1 MTATDL
7 RKRVTSSVARLLGR
21 PGTKDFREFAP
32 VVAEAMSL
40 IDRVPARGT
49 GHQSS
54 VDDIDAYRLATIAGC
69 ASAVMGFP
77 LHPEQM
83 LGACALIAGNAVE
96 METGEGKTI
105 TGAVA
110 AAYLALDGRHVHVLS
125 INDFLARRDATWM
138 HDLYERLGLAVGW
151 VAQGSTKRERTDA
164 YAKNIV
170 YASISEVGYDV
181 LRDRFALSKA
191 DRVDPVFDVAIVD
204 EADAVLIDEAMA
216 PLVLAGMIESRE
228 SDGASDGQRGAALV
242 ESLEEGTH
250 FVLDA
255 DGVTASFTE
264 EGLDEV
270 EKQLGGINL
279 YSGEHTRLLTAVN
292 LALHA
297 KVVMRRDVDYL
308 VKDGEIKLINATRGR
323 VAELQRWP
331 DGLHAAVEAKE
342 RLSMSAHGVVLDTI
356 TVQDLALRYRHLSG
370 MSATTVAVADDL
382 DEFYT
387 LPSGRIDRHRPLAR
401 VDRQDVVFLERG
413 EMLNAAIEEVAR
425 IHRTG
430 QPVLV
435 GTQSVA
441 ESEEIE
447 ARLAEQSIKPTVLN
461 AKNDAAEAAVIAQA
475 GSFGA
480 VTISTQISGRGTDIV
495 LGGPDGHDRERV
507 ATAGLAVVAI
517 GRYPS
522 RRLDA
527 QLRGRSGRQGDP
539 GMTVG
544 FSSLEDDLIRANY
557 PEQVPTEGA
566 VARERLT
573 PRRRRSIANRAQQI
587 AENARLERHRSTWA
601 YNRAIAW
608 QRGHVLRVRENIL
621 TTHIAAELL
630 RDRDPDHVEA
640 LVSATS
646 SGAHSEAVRRISLA
660 IADESWADHLALLQ
674 ELRDGIHLRALAG
687 EDPLD
692 SFHTLALEE
701 FDGWEERLWQAV
713 HDVHRD
719 LAAVDILNVRIPETV
734 RVPSAIWTYMISDN
748 PFGDAVSRIS
758 LKRRRSRWE
767 SKIV

>member
-7 RKRVTSSVARLLGR
+7 RKWASSRVARFLGR

-32 VVAEAMSL
+32 VVVEAMSL
-40 IDRVPARGT
+40 VGRNPARDT
-49 GHQSS
+49 GHGCS
-54 VDDIDAYRLATIAGC
+54 VNDIDPSRLAKIADC
-69 ASAVMGFP
+69 TSAVMGFP
-77 LHPEQM
+77 LHPQQL

-125 INDFLARRDATWM
+125 INDFLARRDAEWM
-138 HDLYERLGLAVGW
+138 REVYERLGLAVGW
-151 VAQGSTKRERTDA
+151 VAQGSTQRERTEA
-164 YAKNIV
+164 YTNNIV
-170 YASISEVGYDV
+170 YAAVSEVGYDV
-181 LRDRFALSKA
+181 LRDRFALSNA
-191 DRVDPVFDVAIVD
+191 DRVHPVFDVAIVD

-216 PLVLAGMIESRE
+216 PLVLAGTIESRE
-228 SDGASDGQRGAALV
+228 YDGERGAALV
-242 ESLEEGTH
+242 EALEEGTH
-250 FVLDA
+250 FVLDT

-279 YSGEHTRLLTAVN
+279 YSGEHTHLLTAVN

-308 VKDGEIKLINATRGR
+308 VKDGAIKLINAGRGR
-323 VAELQRWP
+323 IAELQRWP

-342 RLSMSAHGVVLDTI
+342 RLAVSAHGVVLDTI

-382 DEFYT
+382 LEFYK
-387 LPSGRIDRHRPLAR
+387 LPSGRINRHQPLAR
-401 VDRQDVVFLERG
+401 VDQPDVVFLERG
-413 EMLNAAIEEVAR
+413 EMLNAAIEDIAR

-441 ESEEIE
+441 ESEEVE
-447 ARLAEQSIKPTVLN
+447 ARLAAQSIKPTVLN
-461 AKNDAAEAAVIAQA
+461 AKNDAAEAAIIAQA
-475 GSFGA
+475 GSFGV

-507 ATAGLAVVAI
+507 IAAGGLAVVAI

-544 FSSLEDDLIRANY
+544 FSSLEDDLIRANG
-557 PEQVPTEGA
+557 PEQLAKEGA

-573 PRRRRSIANRAQQI
+573 PRHRRAVATRAQRI

-608 QRGHVLRVRENIL
+608 QREHVLRLREKIL
-621 TTHIAAELL
+621 TTSIAAEFL
-630 RDRDPDHVEA
+630 RDRDPDHMEA

-646 SGAHSEAVRRISLA
+646 SGAHAEAVLRISLA

-674 ELRDGIHLRALAG
+674 EIRDGIHLRALAG

-701 FDGWEERLWQAV
+701 FDGWEGRLWEAV
-713 HDVHRD
+713 YDVYGT
-719 LAAVDILNVRIPETV
+719 LTAADVVDQNIPSTI
-734 RVPSAIWTYMISDN
+734 RRPSATWTYMISDN

-758 LKRRRSRWE
+758 LRRQRSR
-767 SKIV
+767 